1 MTIGATNRVQRPQ
14 TAMAGISTFA
24 SMVVLQFHLEITDGG
39 DVYWSAG
46 SPDIPSLRA
55 SSPRLLDCQRLAIS
69 VLDAA
74 DVDVSDVRYVLTDP
88 S

>member
-1 MTIGATNRVQRPQ
+1 
-14 TAMAGISTFA
+14 
-24 SMVVLQFHLEITDGG
+24 MVVLQFHLEVTDAG

-55 SSPRLLDCQRLAIS
+55 SSPRLLDCQRLAID

-74 DVDVSDVRYVLTDP
+74 DVDVSNVRYVLADP
-88 S
+88 F